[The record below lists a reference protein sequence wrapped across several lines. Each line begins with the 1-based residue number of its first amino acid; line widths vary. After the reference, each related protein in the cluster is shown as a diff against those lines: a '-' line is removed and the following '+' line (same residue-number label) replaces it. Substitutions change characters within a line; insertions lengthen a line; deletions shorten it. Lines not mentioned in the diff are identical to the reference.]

1 MPPAKRTTAPQA
13 RRSKRLQAD
22 LSEAGPSSVA
32 ENPPMPQQQTG
43 QGGEIQG
50 GQGAMQLDVR
60 ALTST
65 ISLAVARAVKDAM
78 AAHQATVSST
88 VTPTPS
94 AAVEQVVQ
102 NEVLSYTTGTT
113 KQALLPA
120 LLGVGDQ
127 PRPSHPFSSIAVNL
141 GSRVSAKIK
150 AKIWANE
157 YTDFGAL
164 LSIAPPREKFALS
177 MVSSGGAVN
186 QPQLTLEPYIH
197 RKRSLISASGS
208 PLLTRLYPFIP

>member
-65 ISLAVARAVKDAM
+65 ISLAVAQAVKDAM

-113 KQALLPA
+113 EQVPLPA

-127 PRPSHPFSSIAVNL
+127 PSHP
-141 GSRVSAKIK
+141 
-150 AKIWANE
+150 
-157 YTDFGAL
+157 
-164 LSIAPPREKFALS
+164 
-177 MVSSGGAVN
+177 
-186 QPQLTLEPYIH
+186 
-197 RKRSLISASGS
+197 
-208 PLLTRLYPFIP
+208 PL